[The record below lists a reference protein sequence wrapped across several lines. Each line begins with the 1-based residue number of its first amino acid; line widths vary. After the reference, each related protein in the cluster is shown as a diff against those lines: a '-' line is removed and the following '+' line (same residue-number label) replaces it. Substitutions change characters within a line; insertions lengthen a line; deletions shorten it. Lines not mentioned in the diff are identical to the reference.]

1 MITVSDDPVDVEM
14 ALGSGAL
21 SCPRCS
27 ARLAPWG
34 SARPR
39 LIRHG
44 IEEPRVVRAYRPRR
58 ARCSGCRVTH
68 VLLDVRLASRRA
80 DAAEVIAAS
89 VERKVALGWGHRR
102 IGAWVGRPETTVRGW
117 LRAFARS
124 ASRIAERFTLWVVRD
139 APDAVGLWPRPSGS
153 LLAAA
158 LVGAACLRGSARAAI
173 RCDRQR
179 GVGAGGNR
187 CHGRGMIDQPVGG
200 GGPTRTGPSAG
211 GTGRV
216 RVAGSACHIR

>member
-89 VERKVALGWGHRR
+89 VERKVALGWGHRK
-102 IGAWVGRPETTVRGW
+102 IGAWLGRPETTVRGW

-124 ASRIAERFTLWVVRD
+124 ASRIAERFTLLVVRD
-139 APDAVGLWPRPSGS
+139 APDAVTLWPRPSGS

-158 LVGAACLRGSARAAI
+158 LSALHAYAEALGRRFGVIGSVAWVRAGIAAT
-173 RCDRQR
+173 D
-179 GVGAGGNR
+179 AGLFTSR
-187 CHGRGMIDQPVGG
+187 W
-200 GGPTRTGPSAG
+200 
-211 GTGRV
+211 
-216 RVAGSACHIR
+216 VAGAQHEPALPPVALAG